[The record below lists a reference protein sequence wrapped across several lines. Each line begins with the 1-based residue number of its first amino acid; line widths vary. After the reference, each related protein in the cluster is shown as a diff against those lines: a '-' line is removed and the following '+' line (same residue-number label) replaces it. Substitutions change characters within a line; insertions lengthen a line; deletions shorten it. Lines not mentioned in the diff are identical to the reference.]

1 MLGLGF
7 APQDSSSFT
16 ILCLGAHS
24 DDIEIGCGGTVLRL
38 LEEMPYAHVR
48 WVVLGAAGPR
58 AAEAVASADKFL
70 ANAHNKEVVVKEF
83 RDGYFPHS
91 GAEIKDFF
99 EELKRAST
107 PDLILTHCRNDLH
120 QDHRFVSELTW
131 NTFRDHLILEYEIVK
146 YDGDL
151 GIPNFFVQ
159 LSDATCRQKVRNLM
173 ECFGSQR
180 SKRWFSE
187 DTFLAMLRLR
197 GLECNA
203 QERYAEA
210 FYCRKGRY

>member
-1 MLGLGF
+1 M
-7 APQDSSSFT
+7 
-16 ILCLGAHS
+16 
-24 DDIEIGCGGTVLRL
+24 
-38 LEEMPYAHVR
+38 
-48 WVVLGAAGPR
+48 
-58 AAEAVASADKFL
+58 
-70 ANAHNKEVVVKEF
+70 
-83 RDGYFPHS
+83 
-91 GAEIKDFF
+91 
-99 EELKRAST
+99 
-107 PDLILTHCRNDLH
+107 
-120 QDHRFVSELTW
+120 SELTW

-159 LSDATCRQKVRNLM
+159 LNDATCRQKVRNLM

-180 SKRWFSE
+180 SKRWFTE

-210 FYCRKGRY
+210 FYCRKVRY